1 MANNIL
7 KMEDK
12 DRGAKVTLALQTQLS
27 IYYSRGVE
35 NYKDNL
41 QAQLKEYVDSRIDT
55 FFSDLADEV
64 FNRYDSPS
72 QPKFLKA
79 NGAKKWK
86 ALSRQ
91 HEKRKGH
98 SKFFFETGSLKSEFE
113 WLGRGN
119 GPTPIV
125 KTLGGYYLKRKDNRQ
140 GFKSSGSYSTPF
152 ELRRTYGALF
162 PTMKNNPE
170 VFYRKVKLGTFSFSV
185 FKTLGSR
192 KIPERLLDKLLPPMQ
207 RSERHW
213 NPKKNQWTEVNESIP
228 ASLKLGI
235 YKGRYRVKFYRP
247 VILPYAQHWVDKR
260 LTPQAT
266 KWLQKQALKEG
277 KK

>member
-64 FNRYDSPS
+64 FNRYDSPA
-72 QPKFLKA
+72 QPKFLA
-79 NGAKKWK
+79 QRGAKTWK
-86 ALSRQ
+86 PLSKA

-98 SKFFFETGSLKSEFE
+98 SKFFFETGSLKSDFKH
-113 WLGRGN
+113 LGKGN
-119 GPTPIV
+119 GLNSTV
-125 KTLGGYYLKRKDNRQ
+125 KTLGGYYLKRKDNPQ
-140 GFKSSGSYSTPF
+140 GFKTSGSFSSPV
-152 ELRRTYGALF
+152 ELKNKYAGLF
-162 PTMKNNPE
+162 PKMKNNPE

-185 FKTLGSR
+185 FKVLGSR

-213 NPKKNQWTEVNESIP
+213 SPKKNQWTEVNESIP

>member
-72 QPKFLKA
+72 QPRFLKA
-79 NGAKKWK
+79 KGAKGWA
-86 ALSRQ
+86 ALSRR
-91 HEKRKGH
+91 HEKRKKHGR
-98 SKFFFETGSLKSEFE
+98 FFYETGTLKGEFN
-113 WLGRGN
+113 WLGKGN
-119 GPTPIV
+119 SATPVI
-125 KTLGGYYLKRKDNRQ
+125 KTLGGYYLKRKGNPQ
-140 GFKSSGSYSTPF
+140 GFKSSGSYSSPF

-185 FKTLGSR
+185 FKILGSR
-192 KIPERLLDKLLPPMQ
+192 QIPELLLDKLLPPMK

-213 NPKKNQWTEVNESIP
+213 STKKNQWTIINESIP
-228 ASLKLGI
+228 VSLKLGI
-235 YKGRYRVKFYRP
+235 YKQRYRVKFYRP
-247 VILPYAQHWVDKR
+247 TILPYAKHWVDKR

-266 KWLQKQALKEG
+266 KWLQQKALNEG